1 METKPDLCKGTHI
14 DKIMNEI
21 INRPVK
27 LEIGEPSYSLAR
39 PRRSSEIAE
48 VQKEQAD
55 AAGDAS
61 ESENYKAGDPNIS
74 FAEMHKPLK
83 QLEVFDLSESIEE
96 AIGPEITVVAREPQ
110 AQLAQASI
118 SIAK

>member
-14 DKIMNEI
+14 DEIMNEI

-27 LEIGEPSYSLAR
+27 LEIGEPSYSSR

-61 ESENYKAGDPNIS
+61 ESENYKAGNPNMS

-83 QLEVFDLSESIEE
+83 QLEVFGLSESIEE